1 MIMRRMMMMMM
12 NLVSLGF
19 PLYLSAF
26 SLGTQFSQNTL
37 MVHTKHIVLDTYQ
50 SHYHFLS
57 HVKWNSTQSLKKVQ
71 NSDSQA
77 LDAEKKERRGWRQLG
92 EIKSAGGYRPSHD
105 TQCAAQSW
113 NKIPAKVSTKS
124 VTKKWLEGVSRSA
137 VQIWNTKEFGKWE
150 RVMLGENV
158 YFEWVMQYLH
168 FNPGPHQEIHHI
180 SVIAHF
186 CVPP

>member
-92 EIKSAGGYRPSHD
+92 EIKLHTKAHICRWLQAV
-105 TQCAAQSW
+105 TQCAAQNW
-113 NKIPAKVSTKS
+113 NKIPAKVVRGGLTECSSNLKYQ
-124 VTKKWLEGVSRSA
+124 G
-137 VQIWNTKEFGKWE
+137 IWEMGKGHVGRKCIFW
-150 RVMLGENV
+150 MSHAIPAL
-158 YFEWVMQYLH
+158 
-168 FNPGPHQEIHHI
+168 
-180 SVIAHF
+180 
-186 CVPP
+186 

>member
-92 EIKSAGGYRPSHD
+92 EIKLHTKAQICRWLQAVTRHTVCSSKLEQNSSKSVNKKCHQKVVRGGLTECSSNLKYQGIWEMGKGHVERKCIFWMSH
-105 TQCAAQSW
+105 A
-113 NKIPAKVSTKS
+113 IPA
-124 VTKKWLEGVSRSA
+124 L
-137 VQIWNTKEFGKWE
+137 
-150 RVMLGENV
+150 
-158 YFEWVMQYLH
+158 
-168 FNPGPHQEIHHI
+168 
-180 SVIAHF
+180 
-186 CVPP
+186 